1 MSCAASA
8 AAWRTWRPWAWRRRP
23 WRGRGRGGGGGGDAF
38 ALDLVAQAFD
48 LLQHELELVLG
59 AAELAPQAC
68 DVAPAG
74 QAQVAPHE
82 VQGVEAHAGERHDVL
97 GRHRQ
102 QLAEGVARDDALGG
116 LRHAALGLLV
126 QAASLLLGSRTVF
139 GHP

>member
-1 MSCAASA
+1 MATSCAGERRRVADLAAWASA
-8 AAWRTWRPWAWRRRP
+8 PSALA
-23 WRGRGRGGGGGGDAF
+23 RGGCDAL
-38 ALDLVAQAFD
+38 ALDLVAQALD

-59 AAELAPQAC
+59 AAELAPQAR

-74 QAQVAPHE
+74 QPQVAPHE

-102 QLAEGVARDDALGG
+102 QLAEGVARDHALGG
-116 LRHAALGLLV
+116 LRHARLGLLV

-139 GHP
+139 GHR